1 MARGISPSLPLR
13 LHPSDGF
20 KMNKNYIE
28 SVSQNVKMLI
38 LTAPGERIMYP
49 NFGVGLRNYLFENE
63 MPETYF
69 EIEDKI
75 NEQLSIWMPFVE
87 LISLTKR
94 DDDVVSSA
102 ASIGL
107 EMKYRIIP
115 LNMFASV
122 TLNISSQTN

>member
-1 MARGISPSLPLR
+1 
-13 LHPSDGF
+13 
-20 KMNKNYIE
+20 
-28 SVSQNVKMLI
+28 MLI